1 MSGQEIPQRPG
12 YSNFMKWSDMILSQ
26 MNEEMKPTS
35 SEEIDLKS
43 LKKIVIL
50 CFSLLFPVLG
60 SLFFLPAW
68 SLKYW
73 KC

>member
-1 MSGQEIPQRPG
+1 MSGQEIPPRPG

-43 LKKIVIL
+43 LIKIVIL
-50 CFSLLFPVLG
+50 CFSLLFPVL
-60 SLFFLPAW
+60 
-68 SLKYW
+68 
-73 KC
+73 